1 MSKTTS
7 KRVSNKAV
15 NETDEASQTSPSDER
30 LLSLDALRGF
40 DMFWI
45 MGGGALIRAI
55 ADFTQ
60 SDGLLWLSS
69 ELHHPEWHGFAFY
82 DLIFPLFLF
91 IAGVSMPY
99 SFEKRLSHGAS
110 KSSLARHAV
119 VRGGLLVLLGLIGNG
134 LLQFDFENLRYP
146 SVLGRIGLAWMF
158 AAFIFLGTG
167 LRGRILWIVGLLAGY
182 WAALKFIPVPEFGA
196 GDLSPGHTLTDYI
209 DRLLLPGKLYRGD
222 RDPEGLLSTVPAI
235 ATALFGVITGQLLKS
250 ERWGGHVKTIIMV
263 ATGLLCLVAA
273 SYWNTS
279 FPINK
284 NLWTSS
290 FVLHCAGWSLLFLS
304 LFYLVID
311 VWKLKFW
318 TFPLVVIGSNS
329 IFIYMADDFID
340 FNHTARY
347 FFEGAINLSG
357 SWEPVLWP
365 LSILV
370 VEWLLLLVMYRKRI
384 FLKV

>member
-1 MSKTTS
+1 MSKTASS
-7 KRVSNKAV
+7 KVTNDAENASRAV
-15 NETDEASQTSPSDER
+15 HSDDR

-45 MGGGALIRAI
+45 IGGGALIHAL
-55 ADFTQ
+55 ANFTQ
-60 SDGLLWLSS
+60 ADGLLWISS

-99 SFEKRLSHGAS
+99 SFEKRLGYGAT
-110 KSSLARHAV
+110 KSTLARHALI
-119 VRGGLLVLLGLIGNG
+119 RGLLLVLLGLIGNG

-158 AAFIFLGTG
+158 AAFIVLGTE
-167 LRGRILWIVGLLAGY
+167 LRGRILWIAGLLIGY

-196 GDLSPGHTLTDYI
+196 GDLSPGHTLTDYL
-209 DRLLLPGKLYRGD
+209 DRLLLPGKLYKEV

-235 ATALFGVITGQLLKS
+235 ATALFGVVTGQLLKNP
-250 ERWGGHVKTIIMV
+250 RWGGHVKTAMMV
-263 ATGLLCLVAA
+263 TAGLICLAAA
-273 SYWNTS
+273 SFWNTS

-284 NLWTSS
+284 NLWTSP

-318 TFPLVVIGSNS
+318 TLPLVVIGCNS
-329 IFIYMADDFID
+329 IFIYLAVDFID
-340 FNHTARY
+340 FEYTTRY
-347 FFEGAINLSG
+347 FFEGAIDLTG
-357 SWEPVLWP
+357 SWKPVLWP
-365 LSILV
+365 LAILV
-370 VEWLLLLVMYRKRI
+370 VEWLLLFVMYRKRI